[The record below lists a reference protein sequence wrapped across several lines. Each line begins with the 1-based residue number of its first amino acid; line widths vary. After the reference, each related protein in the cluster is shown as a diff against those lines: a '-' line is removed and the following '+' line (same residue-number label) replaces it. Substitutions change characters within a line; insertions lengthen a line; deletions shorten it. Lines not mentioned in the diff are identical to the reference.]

1 MTGVHTV
8 LAVETSCDETAA
20 AVLRDGCELVTS
32 VVASQVD
39 LHARFGGV
47 VPELAA
53 RAHLDAIAPTVDE
66 ALGAVEGGWDGVD
79 AIVVTRGPGLIG
91 SLLVG
96 TSYAQAAALARRLPV
111 AGVSHLAGHVYSAML
126 ADPALAP
133 PYLALVVS
141 GGHTD
146 CVLLRDH
153 GDAERLAAT
162 RDDAAGEAFDKVARM
177 LGLPYPGGPSVQR
190 AAESG
195 DPARFPLPRTRL
207 EDSFSF
213 SGLKTAVRYAVRDLG
228 PSQLDGHGVPRDP
241 QVVAD
246 LAASFQRAAVDQLV
260 SGLEQA
266 LERSGADS
274 VAVVGGVAANAPLR
288 AAVEE
293 CFRGLR
299 VVIPPLR
306 WCTDNAAMIAMAGW
320 WRLQQRGPDALG
332 LTVDP
337 GLAEFA

>member
-1 MTGVHTV
+1 
-8 LAVETSCDETAA
+8 
-20 AVLRDGCELVTS
+20 VLRDGSELLSS
-32 VVASQVD
+32 VVASQID
-39 LHARFGGV
+39 LHARYGGV

-66 ALGAVEGGWDGVD
+66 ALQALPGGWDDVS

-96 TSYAQAAALARRLPV
+96 TAYAQSAALARGIPI

-126 ADPALAP
+126 ADAGLRP

-146 CVLLRDH
+146 CVMLRDH
-153 GDAERLAAT
+153 GDAVRLAAT
-162 RDDAAGEAFDKVARM
+162 RDDAVGEAFDKVARM
-177 LGLPYPGGPSVQR
+177 LGLPYPGGPAVQR
-190 AAESG
+190 VAESG
-195 DPARFPLPRTRL
+195 DGARFPLPRTRL

-228 PSQLDGHGVPRDP
+228 PAALDDRGVPRDP

-246 LAASFQRAAVDQLV
+246 LAAAFQRAAVDQLV
-260 SGLEQA
+260 TGLEHA
-266 LERSGADS
+266 LERSGADR

-288 AAVEE
+288 DAVRER
-293 CFRGLR
+293 FAGLR

-320 WRLQQRGPDALG
+320 WRLQVRGADEPG
-332 LTVDP
+332 FEVDP
-337 GLAEFA
+337 GLGEFA

>member
-1 MTGVHTV
+1 M
-8 LAVETSCDETAA
+8 
-20 AVLRDGCELVTS
+20 LRDGRELLSS

-39 LHARFGGV
+39 MHARYGGV

-66 ALGAVEGGWDGVD
+66 ALQVLPGGWDDVS
-79 AIVVTRGPGLIG
+79 AIAVTRGPGLIG

-96 TSYAQAAALARRLPV
+96 TAYAQSVALARGLPIS
-111 AGVSHLAGHVYSAML
+111 GVSHLAGHVYSAML
-126 ADPALAP
+126 ADPELQP

-146 CVLLRDH
+146 CVVLRQH
-153 GDAERLAAT
+153 GDAVRLAAT
-162 RDDAAGEAFDKVARM
+162 RDDAVGEAFDKVARM
-177 LGLPYPGGPSVQR
+177 LGLPYPGGPAVQR

-195 DPARFPLPRTRL
+195 DPSRFVLPRTRL

-228 PSQLDGHGVPRDP
+228 AAQLDERGVPRDA

-246 LAASFQRAAVDQLV
+246 LAAAFQRAAVVQLV
-260 SGLEQA
+260 AGLEQA
-266 LERSGADS
+266 LERSGADRI
-274 VAVVGGVAANAPLR
+274 AVVGGVAANSALR
-288 AAVEE
+288 DAVRER
-293 CFRGLR
+293 FAGLR

-320 WRLQQRGPDALG
+320 HRLAVHGPDQPG
-332 LTVDP
+332 FEVDP
-337 GLAEFA
+337 GLGEFA

>member
-1 MTGVHTV
+1 
-8 LAVETSCDETAA
+8 
-20 AVLRDGCELVTS
+20 

-39 LHARFGGV
+39 MHAHFGGV

-66 ALGAVEGGWDGVD
+66 ALQALPGGWDDVS
-79 AIVVTRGPGLIG
+79 AMVVTRGPGLIG

-96 TSYAQAAALARRLPV
+96 TAYAQSVALARDLPV
-111 AGVSHLAGHVYSAML
+111 VGVSHLAGHVYSAML
-126 ADPALAP
+126 ADASLQP

-146 CVLLRDH
+146 CVVLRAH
-153 GDAERLAAT
+153 GDAVRLAAT
-162 RDDAAGEAFDKVARM
+162 RDDAVGEAFDKVARM
-177 LGLPYPGGPSVQR
+177 LGLPYPGGPAVQR
-190 AAESG
+190 AAEGG
-195 DPARFPLPRTRL
+195 DASRFPLPRTRL
-207 EDSFSF
+207 DDSFSF

-228 PSQLDGHGVPRDP
+228 PDGLDERGVPRDA

-246 LAASFQRAAVDQLV
+246 LAAAFQRRAVEQLV
-260 SGLEQA
+260 TGLSQA
-266 LERSGADS
+266 LDRSGVDR

-288 AAVEE
+288 EAVRER
-293 CFRGLR
+293 FAGLH

-320 WRLQQRGPDALG
+320 HRLQVHGADQPGFE
-332 LTVDP
+332 VDP